1 MMMSEPIEPLD
12 PSLWFERIEK
22 VAHGHLGTVENALR
36 HAAHLL
42 QLTPTPFRDVVRLG
56 IDEVGF
62 EALLDAGDFD
72 TAARHLVGQPTALSV
87 EADQKEPNFQAT
99 IGCSILG
106 RAIRGRGDTVATA
119 ILDAWT
125 TCLIGLRSEYGADL
139 LSGPRQLERRFQVG

>member
-1 MMMSEPIEPLD
+1 MMSEPIEPLV
-12 PSLWFERIEK
+12 PSIWFERIEM
-22 VAHGHLGTVENALR
+22 VAQGHLGTVENALR

-42 QLTPTPFRDVVRLG
+42 QLTPAPFREVVRLG
-56 IDEVGF
+56 IDEEGF

-72 TAARHLVGQPTALSV
+72 TASRYLVGQPTALSV
-87 EADQKEPNFQAT
+87 EPDHEMARFQAT

-106 RAIRGRGDTVATA
+106 RAIRGSGETVATA

-139 LSGPRQLERRFQVG
+139 LSGPRQLERRSQAG